1 VKHEPHEPIERAT
14 LPHLIIEPSSGWK
27 PLDLADLWRYRELF
41 GFLVWR
47 DVKVRYRQTVLG
59 ATWAVLQPLGNML
72 IFTLLFGRLA
82 GMPSDGIPYPLFALA
97 GLLPW
102 TFFAS
107 ALGNAGSSLVGS
119 THLITKV
126 YFPRMIIPA
135 AAVLAGL
142 VDMMIS
148 LLVMGGLMAW
158 YGVVPDRAVA
168 MLPLLIIL
176 TALIA
181 LGMGMWLAA
190 LHVRFRDIR
199 YLLPFLIQIW
209 MFATPVIY
217 PASLMPERYR
227 ITYFL
232 HPLSGLIEAWRVALL
247 GGVNGAQPDWSVIGI
262 SGGTGLLILLGAAY
276 DFRRMERSFA
286 DLV

>member
-1 VKHEPHEPIERAT
+1 MTT
-14 LPHLIIEPSSGWK
+14 LPHLVIEPSTGWR
-27 PLDLADLWRYRELF
+27 PLDLVDLWRYRELF
-41 GFLVWR
+41 GFLIWR
-47 DVKVRYRQTVLG
+47 DVKVRYRQTILG

-82 GMPSDGIPYPLFALA
+82 KLPSDGIPYPLFALA

-102 TFFAS
+102 TFFS
-107 ALGNAGSSLVGS
+107 GALGNAASSLVGS

-142 VDMMIS
+142 VDMMIA

-158 YGVVPDRAVA
+158 YGVVPDRNVL

-176 TALIA
+176 TVLIT
-181 LGMGMWLAA
+181 LGVGMWLAA

-227 ITYFL
+227 ILYFIN
-232 HPLSGLIEAWRVALL
+232 PLSGLIEAWRVALL
-247 GGVNGAQPDWSVIGI
+247 GGVNGAQPDWLVIGI
-262 SGGTGLLILLGAAY
+262 SGGAGLLILVGAAY